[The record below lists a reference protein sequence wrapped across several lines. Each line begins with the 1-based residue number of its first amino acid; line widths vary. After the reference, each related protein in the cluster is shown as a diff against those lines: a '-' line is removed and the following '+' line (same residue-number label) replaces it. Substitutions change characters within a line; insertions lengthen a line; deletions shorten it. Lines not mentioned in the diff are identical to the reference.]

1 MQKMILG
8 NFQIRKC
15 EKTCLLE
22 TKTRTEMSV
31 ELKNQKLWNKT
42 RTSPTNANGGPAGT
56 GDRGGCPR
64 PVDDTLPRLFGTEQ
78 RSGGFCHG
86 GHYLVA
92 LGARHGQVSERGG
105 VRVRVCVYVRVCAYA
120 HVCVC
125 MHTHVLDGRRNSI
138 I

>member
-1 MQKMILG
+1 M
-8 NFQIRKC
+8 
-15 EKTCLLE
+15 
-22 TKTRTEMSV
+22 RTGS
-31 ELKNQKLWNKT
+31 
-42 RTSPTNANGGPAGT
+42 RGT

-105 VRVRVCVYVRVCAYA
+105 VRVRVCVRARVCLCTRVRVHA
-120 HVCVC
+120 HSC
-125 MHTHVLDGRRNSI
+125 S
-138 I
+138 